1 MFWTLGCIYGATSVV
16 FGAFGAHVLKNK
28 IADPSRLA
36 NWSTAAHYQACFD
49 PLEGIGIAADHVLN
63 S

>member
-1 MFWTLGCIYGATSVV
+1 MMFWTLGCIYGATSVA

-36 NWSTAAHYQACFD
+36 NWLTAAHYQACVD
-49 PLEGIGIAADHVLN
+49 PTWMALESQLIMY
-63 S
+63 